1 MQTGGSST
9 RGRSSRQCLTCFA
22 SAMAGHTFGPLN
34 LQFPSQMPF
43 LCTSSQLN
51 QSLFRFYI
59 IMLCQ
64 LSTQLYIHPA
74 MYLSTLQLYFCEAI
88 SNTDSIYPAIIQLF
102 NLFSFIS
109 IQLSIIQA
117 IYYRYTWLFIYPNWI
132 SNQFEIVTQLSE
144 WMQGVLR
151 PIILFSCPEQLNRNH
166 CPLVCL

>member
-22 SAMAGHTFGPLN
+22 SAMAGHTFSPLN

-109 IQLSIIQA
+109 IQLFIIQA
-117 IYYRYTWLFIYPNWI
+117 IYLDIPDY
-132 SNQFEIVTQLSE
+132 LSIQTE
-144 WMQGVLR
+144 SETNLK
-151 PIILFSCPEQLNRNH
+151 L
-166 CPLVCL
+166 